1 MKTCAGEPSTQIDS
15 SLRLHRATQDSGHEL
30 WEGDKK
36 ADLLALLAPIHYDHL
51 LKQAL
56 QSFKMQLYNLLTIA
70 LAGLAAASPVQLVE
84 RQQKLRIM
92 PLGDSI
98 TEIACWRAFVWDQ
111 IAAAGFANQVQY
123 VGSQNSNPQGCRP
136 TTTNWDQRHEGH
148 SGWLAIDIANN
159 YLANWLR
166 STPADIVQFML
177 GTNDVFRGRST
188 NDIIAAYTKMVQIMR
203 AANPKMKIIVDL
215 VIPLGV
221 GSNSGIQALNARI
234 PAWAAGLNTTES
246 PIVIADCNTGYK
258 TSDLRDGVHPSIA
271 GDQFLATKIGPPLLN
286 YIRES
291 LAGN

>member
-1 MKTCAGEPSTQIDS
+1 
-15 SLRLHRATQDSGHEL
+15 
-30 WEGDKK
+30 
-36 ADLLALLAPIHYDHL
+36 
-51 LKQAL
+51 
-56 QSFKMQLYNLLTIA
+56 MQLSNLLTIA
-70 LAGLAAASPVQLVE
+70 LAGLASASPVELVE

-221 GSNSGIQALNARI
+221 GSNSAIQALNARI